1 MKTTKTQD
9 DTIIQKA
16 KNMLLKSTVRGVYDL
31 QKLRISMG
39 NRLVAQF
46 KTKMGYVPG
55 KKEKDCL
62 DDEVKDILKEI
73 ESTYKKITDGIKK
86 ELPSRN
92 QFKAQGII
100 SEYAELVMIHQYIS
114 LESEEES
121 QFRRLNSILVD
132 CPIWNSFLSGVRGCG
147 PAMAGAIISSI
158 DISKAEYVSSL
169 WKYCGYDVVMIGRDK
184 VSNNP
189 VVALSINDFG
199 TEALSEIIASDT
211 SAVAFAELKEREWE
225 EFSFKGEG
233 RGKYKH
239 HQITKQLK
247 DESGEVIKEWKGL
260 TYNPWIKS
268 KLWVMANCFLKD
280 SLRWVEVS
288 EEEYKSL
295 PEIMRDEE
303 KGTFYKQ
310 VVTNDHPYVTSYLNY
325 RNRKVNDPTWS
336 SKPKAHIHNASLRYM
351 IKRFLADLYKAWR
364 PLEGLTVAPEYSEA
378 KLGMIH
384 GKADKY
390 RKAA

>member
-1 MKTTKTQD
+1 MKTTQTQGD
-9 DTIIQKA
+9 ALQKA
-16 KNMLLKSTVRGVYDL
+16 KNMLLKSAVRGVYDL
-31 QKLRISMG
+31 QKLRISAG

-46 KTKMGYVPG
+46 KTKIGVLPG
-55 KKEKDCL
+55 KKEKECSDDEIKSIL
-62 DDEVKDILKEI
+62 DDIKA
-73 ESTYKKITDGIKK
+73 TYKKITDGVKK

-100 SEYAELVMIHQYIS
+100 SEYAELVMINQYVS
-114 LESEEES
+114 LEAEEES
-121 QFRRLNSILVD
+121 QFRRLNSILID
-132 CPIWNSFLSGVRGCG
+132 CPIWTNFLEGVRGCG

-184 VSNNP
+184 ISNTP

-211 SAVAFAELKEREWE
+211 SAVTFAELKEREWE
-225 EFSFKGEG
+225 EFNFKGEG

-239 HQITKQLK
+239 HQVIKQLK
-247 DESGEVIKEWKGL
+247 DESGEIIKEWKGL

-280 SLRWVEVS
+280 SLRWIEVS
-288 EEEYKSL
+288 EEEFKTL
-295 PEIMRDEE
+295 PEVMRDEE
-303 KGTFYKQ
+303 KESFYKQ
-310 VVTNDHPYVTSYLNY
+310 VVTNNHPYVSAYLNY
-325 RNRKVNDPTWS
+325 RNRKVNDPVWS
-336 SKPKAHIHNASLRYM
+336 SRPKAHIHNASLRYM

-364 PLEGLTVAPEYSEA
+364 PLEGLPVAPEYSEA

-384 GKADKY
+384 GSAEKY

>member
-1 MKTTKTQD
+1 MKTTQTQGD
-9 DTIIQKA
+9 ALQKA
-16 KNMLLKSTVRGVYDL
+16 KNMLLKSAVRGVYDL
-31 QKLRISMG
+31 QKLRISAG

-46 KTKMGYVPG
+46 KTKIGILPG
-55 KKEKDCL
+55 KKEKECSDDEIKSIL
-62 DDEVKDILKEI
+62 DDIKA
-73 ESTYKKITDGIKK
+73 TYKKITDGVKK

-100 SEYAELVMIHQYIS
+100 SEYAELVMINQYVS
-114 LESEEES
+114 LEAEEES
-121 QFRRLNSILVD
+121 QFRRLNSILID
-132 CPIWNSFLSGVRGCG
+132 CPIWTNFLEGVRGCG

-158 DISKAEYVSSL
+158 DVTKAEYVSSL

-184 VSNNP
+184 ISNTP

-211 SAVAFAELKEREWE
+211 SAVTFAELKEREWE
-225 EFSFKGEG
+225 EFNFKGEG

-239 HQITKQLK
+239 HQVIKQLK
-247 DESGEVIKEWKGL
+247 DESGEIIKEWKGL

-280 SLRWVEVS
+280 SLRWIEVS
-288 EEEYKSL
+288 EEEFKAL
-295 PEIMRDEE
+295 PEVMRDEE
-303 KGTFYKQ
+303 KGSFYKQ
-310 VVTNDHPYVTSYLNY
+310 VVTNNHPYVSAYLNY
-325 RNRKVNDPTWS
+325 RNRKVNDPVWS
-336 SKPKAHIHNASLRYM
+336 SRPKAHIHNASLRYM

-364 PLEGLTVAPEYSEA
+364 PLEGLPVAPEYSEA

-384 GKADKY
+384 GSAEKY